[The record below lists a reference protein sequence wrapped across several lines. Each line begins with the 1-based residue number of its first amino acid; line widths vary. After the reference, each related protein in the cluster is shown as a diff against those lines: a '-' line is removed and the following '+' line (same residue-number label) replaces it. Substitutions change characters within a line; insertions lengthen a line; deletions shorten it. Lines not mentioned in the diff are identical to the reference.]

1 MSATFPNHLV
11 DLEAQL
17 KRLERTRLVY
27 TLIGIAVTAFV
38 LLTGIQIAEAHN
50 AGSFSRG
57 ISQFFDYP
65 VDMISEAW
73 DAGWQ
78 WPPLL
83 LKYLPELLATI
94 NMALLSTL
102 VGACLAVVVS
112 VFASANLVKSRL
124 VVHLT
129 RRFMDLC
136 RSFPE
141 LVIAMIFLYLMGK
154 SELPAVI
161 AIIIHTT
168 GALGKLFSEAI
179 ENIDEKPMH
188 GLQSVGASWISR
200 IRFGAFPQVL
210 PLFLSYTLLRLE
222 INVRASTILGFVG
235 AGGIGEALST
245 VIQWRYGDEIM
256 AIMVLL
262 VLTITCLDYLSGWV
276 RGRLIG
282 RQVLQGAVT

>member
-1 MSATFPNHLV
+1 MAANTLPNHLV
-11 DLEAQL
+11 YLEHQL
-17 KRLERTRLVY
+17 KTLERTRLVY
-27 TLIGIAVTAFV
+27 TFLGIFAVV
-38 LLTGIQIAEAHN
+38 LVLVSGIKVAEAHN
-50 AGSFSRG
+50 AGSFWRG
-57 ISQFFDYP
+57 ISRFFDYP
-65 VDMISEAW
+65 VDMIGEAW
-73 DAGWQ
+73 NAGWN

-83 LKYLPELLATI
+83 LKYLPELLSTI

-102 VGACLAVVVS
+102 VGAIFAVVVS
-112 VFASANLVKSRL
+112 IFASANLVKSTL
-124 VVHLT
+124 VVQVT

-179 ENIDEKPMH
+179 ENIDDKPLH
-188 GLQSVGASWISR
+188 GLHSVGAGWVQR
-200 IRFGAFPQVL
+200 VRFGVIPQVL
-210 PLFLSYTLLRLE
+210 PLFLSYALLRLE

-245 VIQWRYGDEIM
+245 VIQWRYGDEII
-256 AIMVLL
+256 AIMALL
-262 VLTITCLDYLSGWV
+262 VLTITLLDGLSGWV
-276 RGRLIG
+276 RNRLIG
-282 RQVLQGAVT
+282 LERDTV